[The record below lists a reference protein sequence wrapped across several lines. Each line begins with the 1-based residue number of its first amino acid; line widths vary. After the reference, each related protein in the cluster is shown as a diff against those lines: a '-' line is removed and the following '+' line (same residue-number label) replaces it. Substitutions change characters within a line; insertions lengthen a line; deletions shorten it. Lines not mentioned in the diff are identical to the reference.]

1 MTRKLSTTQKSHIS
15 IQRAVELQT
24 RLDEQS
30 EILAEVSSYVMECR
44 ESISAQE
51 TKIDALFAASRV
63 HDTRLERLER
73 AAETTATMLKAT
85 NKNNWDQQVRD
96 FVDDVSKIPE
106 PASTSQSTLTEAKVI
121 GVVDMLTRTGQ
132 NEAAVVVLRLLLAAQ
147 TNSWRK

>member
-63 HDTRLERLER
+63 HDTRLERLEEQKINPR
-73 AAETTATMLKAT
+73 GC
-85 NKNNWDQQVRD
+85 
-96 FVDDVSKIPE
+96 DVSKIPE

-132 NEAAVVVLRLLLAAQ
+132 NEAAVTILRLLLAAQ